1 MFREWGFLV
10 SEMVVLILL
19 AALLGLFVG
28 WLIWGRRSAVTVD
41 TSEADRLRRELD
53 ACKAKH
59 SDKDARIAALEA
71 DVAESRVQSAESP
84 QVEGVQAEVEQVEAA
99 EENAAVDY
107 DSDGVIEGEN
117 EGVKPA
123 TLDAARGGVADDLKQ
138 IKGIGPKMEKM
149 CNALGFFHFDQI
161 AAWTPAEEAWVNA
174 NLEGFKGRVSRDEWI
189 AQAKLLAAGKETEFS
204 KRVEGGDVY

>member
-1 MFREWGFLV
+1 MFREWGFLI

-28 WLIWGRRSAVTVD
+28 WLIWGRRKVVLD

-59 SDKDARIAALEA
+59 ADKDARIAALEA
-71 DVAESRVQSAESP
+71 DVSSAQVQSAET
-84 QVEGVQAEVEQVEAA
+84 VQAEEVQPTDAI
-99 EENAAVDY
+99 DY
-107 DSDGVIEGEN
+107 DGDGVIEGEN

-161 AAWTPAEEAWVNA
+161 AAWTPDEEAWVNA

-189 AQAKLLAAGKETEFS
+189 AQAKLLAAGGETEFS
-204 KRVEGGDVY
+204 KRVEGSNVY

>member
-28 WLIWGRRSAVTVD
+28 WLIWRRRSAVTVD
-41 TSEADRLRRELD
+41 TSEADRLCRELD

-71 DVAESRVQSAESP
+71 DVAASHVQSAEP
-84 QVEGVQAEVEQVEAA
+84 AQVEAVHVEVEQVEAINA
-99 EENAAVDY
+99 NAAVDY
-107 DSDGVIEGEN
+107 DGDGVIEGEN
-117 EGVKPA
+117 EGIKPA
-123 TLDAARGGVADDLKQ
+123 TPDAARGGVADDFKQ

-189 AQAKLLAAGKETEFS
+189 AQAKLLAAGEETEFS

>member
-1 MFREWGFLV
+1 MFREWGFLI

-28 WLIWGRRSAVTVD
+28 WLIWGRRKVVLD

-59 SDKDARIAALEA
+59 ADKDARIAALEA
-71 DVAESRVQSAESP
+71 DVSSAQVQSAET
-84 QVEGVQAEVEQVEAA
+84 VQAEEVQPTDAI
-99 EENAAVDY
+99 DY
-107 DSDGVIEGEN
+107 DGDGVIEGEN

-161 AAWTPAEEAWVNA
+161 AAWTPDEEAWVNA
-174 NLEGFKGRVSRDEWI
+174 NLEGFKGRVSRYEWI
-189 AQAKLLAAGKETEFS
+189 AQAKLLAAGGETEFS
-204 KRVEGGDVY
+204 KRVEGGNVY

>member
-1 MFREWGFLV
+1 MFREWGFLI

-28 WLIWGRRSAVTVD
+28 WLIWGRRKVVLD

-59 SDKDARIAALEA
+59 ADKDTRIAALEA
-71 DVAESRVQSAESP
+71 DVSSAQVQSAET
-84 QVEGVQAEVEQVEAA
+84 VQAEDVQPTDAI
-99 EENAAVDY
+99 DY
-107 DSDGVIEGEN
+107 DGDGVIEGEN

-161 AAWTPAEEAWVNA
+161 AAWTPDEEAWVNA

-189 AQAKLLAAGKETEFS
+189 AQAKLLAAGGETEFS
-204 KRVEGGDVY
+204 KRVEGGNVY

>member
-1 MFREWGFLV
+1 MFREWGFLI

-28 WLIWGRRSAVTVD
+28 WLIWGRRKVVVD

-53 ACKAKH
+53 ACKAKDA
-59 SDKDARIAALEA
+59 DKDARIAALEA
-71 DVAESRVQSAESP
+71 DVSSAQVQSAET
-84 QVEGVQAEVEQVEAA
+84 VQAEEVQPTDAI
-99 EENAAVDY
+99 DY
-107 DSDGVIEGEN
+107 DGDGVIEGEN

-161 AAWTPAEEAWVNA
+161 AAWTPDEEAWVNA

-189 AQAKLLAAGKETEFS
+189 AQAKLLAAGGETEFS
-204 KRVEGGDVY
+204 KRVEGGNVY

>member
-59 SDKDARIAALEA
+59 SDKDARFTALEA
-71 DVAESRVQSAESP
+71 D
-84 QVEGVQAEVEQVEAA
+84 
-99 EENAAVDY
+99 
-107 DSDGVIEGEN
+107 
-117 EGVKPA
+117 
-123 TLDAARGGVADDLKQ
+123 
-138 IKGIGPKMEKM
+138 
-149 CNALGFFHFDQI
+149 
-161 AAWTPAEEAWVNA
+161 
-174 NLEGFKGRVSRDEWI
+174 
-189 AQAKLLAAGKETEFS
+189 LAAS
-204 KRVEGGDVY
+204 QV

>member
-1 MFREWGFLV
+1 MFREWGFLI

-28 WLIWGRRSAVTVD
+28 WLIWGRRKVVLD

-59 SDKDARIAALEA
+59 ADKDTRIAALEA
-71 DVAESRVQSAESP
+71 DVSSAQVQSAET
-84 QVEGVQAEVEQVEAA
+84 VQAEEVQPTDAI
-99 EENAAVDY
+99 DY
-107 DSDGVIEGEN
+107 DGDGVIEGEN

-161 AAWTPAEEAWVNA
+161 AAWTPDEEAWVNA

-189 AQAKLLAAGKETEFS
+189 AQAKLLAAGGETEFS
-204 KRVEGGDVY
+204 KRVEGGNVY

>member
-1 MFREWGFLV
+1 MFREWGFLI

-28 WLIWGRRSAVTVD
+28 WLIWGRRTVVLD

-59 SDKDARIAALEA
+59 ADKDARIAALEA
-71 DVAESRVQSAESP
+71 DVSSAQVQSAET
-84 QVEGVQAEVEQVEAA
+84 VQAEEVQPTDAI
-99 EENAAVDY
+99 DY
-107 DSDGVIEGEN
+107 DGDGVIEGEN

-161 AAWTPAEEAWVNA
+161 AAWTPDEEAWVNA

-189 AQAKLLAAGKETEFS
+189 AQAKLLAAGGETEFS
-204 KRVEGGDVY
+204 KRVEGGNVY

>member
-1 MFREWGFLV
+1 MFREWGFLI

-28 WLIWGRRSAVTVD
+28 WLIWGRRKVVVD

-59 SDKDARIAALEA
+59 ADKDARIAALEA
-71 DVAESRVQSAESP
+71 DVSSAQVQSAET
-84 QVEGVQAEVEQVEAA
+84 VQAEEVQPTDAI
-99 EENAAVDY
+99 DY
-107 DSDGVIEGEN
+107 DGDGVIEGEN

-161 AAWTPAEEAWVNA
+161 AAWTPDEEAWVNA

-189 AQAKLLAAGKETEFS
+189 AQAKLLAAGGETEFS
-204 KRVEGGDVY
+204 KRVEGGNVY

>member
-1 MFREWGFLV
+1 MFREWGFLI

-28 WLIWGRRSAVTVD
+28 WLIWGRRKVVLD

-59 SDKDARIAALEA
+59 ADKDARIAALEA
-71 DVAESRVQSAESP
+71 DVSSAQVQSAET
-84 QVEGVQAEVEQVEAA
+84 VQAEEVQPTDAI
-99 EENAAVDY
+99 DY
-107 DSDGVIEGEN
+107 DGYGVIEGEN

-161 AAWTPAEEAWVNA
+161 AAWTPDEEAWVNA

-189 AQAKLLAAGKETEFS
+189 AQAKLLAAGGETEFS
-204 KRVEGGDVY
+204 KRVEGGNVY